1 MIQLVPYFSCSPWG
15 PDREK
20 QERSPVPT
28 PSQESLKI
36 TQEDLFF
43 KVLKQTSEFRI
54 VRFFFLKKIKDW
66 KGRGREIG
74 LRYGLKIV
82 KML

>member
-1 MIQLVPYFSCSPWG
+1 MSQDTVGALLQLFTGG
-15 PDREK
+15 PDQKENR
-20 QERSPVPT
+20 RDGPVPT

-54 VRFFFLKKIKDW
+54 VRFFFF
-66 KGRGREIG
+66 
-74 LRYGLKIV
+74 
-82 KML
+82 